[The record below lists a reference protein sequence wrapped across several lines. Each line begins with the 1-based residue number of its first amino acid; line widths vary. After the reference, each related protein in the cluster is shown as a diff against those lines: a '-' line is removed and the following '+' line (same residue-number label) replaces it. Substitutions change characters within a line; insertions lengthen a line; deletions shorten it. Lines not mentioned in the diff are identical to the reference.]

1 MLHLLFKKA
10 VFKSLLLNVEKA
22 ILHIS
27 KYQISMIKR
36 MKKALIVPEIEVQ
49 KDKASEKS
57 EEISLKPEFKG
68 AL

>member
-49 KDKASEKS
+49 GQSE
-57 EEISLKPEFKG
+57 
-68 AL
+68 